1 MKNEFQVGHKLNISS
16 PEPLLP
22 RQRRTLLFTVCLS
35 LILRLIWIFFL
46 DPEPRLIGGDG
57 PFYLH
62 VGDQIARGLGLTY
75 GNDPVAV
82 VGPVYPAYLA
92 FLQIVFGFEV
102 WREE

>member
-1 MKNEFQVGHKLNISS
+1 MKNEFQVGHKLNIRT

-62 VGDQIARGLGLTY
+62 VGDQIARGLGLT
-75 GNDPVAV
+75 
-82 VGPVYPAYLA
+82 LS
-92 FLQIVFGFEV
+92 LIHI
-102 WREE
+102 